1 MIDINSRHK
10 YSSIFLRLIPDCIY
24 LCLMNIKERKS
35 AFVQLGNIL
44 SNFTENKAWKNHSCG
59 LTKDEYA
66 DFNELILKSKI
77 HNGWFTE
84 ENVRKSIEGITLML
98 QEKKLDKWMESYEF
112 SDSLPKKVG
121 VIMAGN
127 IPLVGFHDALCVLIS
142 GNILL
147 AKLSSE
153 DSILFPAIFDF
164 LVSIDPRFKQRIELI
179 FKLENFDAVIAT
191 GSDNSARY
199 FESYFGNY
207 PNIIRKNRTSVAVF
221 TGNETTEDLEK
232 FADDVFLYFGKG
244 CRNVT
249 KIYLPIGFDLDKLF
263 GAFYKYKE
271 IINHNKYANNYDY
284 NKAIYLMNQIEL
296 VENGFVLL
304 KEDKSLHSPLSV
316 LNYQFFEDET
326 ELEFLLNI
334 DSEAIQCVVGEN
346 YLSFGKAQKPE
357 VWDYADN
364 VDTLQFLLSLNT
376 Q

>member
-1 MIDINSRHK
+1 MIDINSRYK
-10 YSSIFLRLIPDCIY
+10 YSCIFLRLIPDCIY

-164 LVSIDPRFKQRIELI
+164 LVTIDPRFKQRIELI

-284 NKAIYLMNQIEL
+284 YKAIYLMNQIEL

-346 YLSFGKAQKPE
+346 HLSFGKAQKPD